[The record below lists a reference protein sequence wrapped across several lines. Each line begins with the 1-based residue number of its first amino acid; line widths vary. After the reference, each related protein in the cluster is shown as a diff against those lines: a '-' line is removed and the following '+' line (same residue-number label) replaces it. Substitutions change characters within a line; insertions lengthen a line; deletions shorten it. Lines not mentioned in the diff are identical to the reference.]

1 MTALGL
7 VLLMQ
12 LSPLPMQRPPRLSAV
27 PFAVGE
33 VLEYQGKFG
42 FLSAGGATLSVLP
55 SDTVRGIVSWKFS
68 LTSGIKVN
76 AGIFKFENSTTLLS
90 WTGID
95 DFISRRFTKRLEEN
109 GKLRQEDFRIHPDS
123 GFFRRNDDP
132 PRPTSK
138 APLDDVAFI
147 YFLRTTPLELKRTYS
162 YDRYFRSEKNPVTVQ
177 VLKRQEMTMP
187 DGTKVKCLV
196 LHPVVDEANGM
207 FSKTSDARLWLS
219 DDARRIP
226 VRIETTYNFGTVAL
240 VLKTVTLP
248 HGAG

>member
-1 MTALGL
+1 MIALGL
-7 VLLMQ
+7 AVLMQ
-12 LSPLPMQRPPRLSAV
+12 LTPAALPSGPELSAV

-33 VLEYQGKFG
+33 VLEYRGKFG
-42 FLSAGGATLSVLP
+42 FIPAGGATLSVLP
-55 SDTVRGIVSWKFS
+55 SDTIRGIPSWKFS

-76 AGIFKFENSTTLLS
+76 VGIFKFENSTTLLS

-109 GKLRQEDFRIHPDS
+109 GKVRQEDFRIQPDS
-123 GFFRRNDDP
+123 GFFRRNADA

-147 YFLRTTPLELKRTYS
+147 YFLRTTPLALKRTYK
-162 YDRYFRSEKNPVTVQ
+162 YDRYFRSEKNPVTVE
-177 VLKRQEMTMP
+177 VLKREVMELP

-196 LHPVVDEANGM
+196 LHPVVDEPNGM
-207 FSKTSDARLWLS
+207 FSKTSDARLWLT

-240 VLKTVTLP
+240 ILKTVTLP